1 MGNPT
6 LDLLSAAPEHAGDR
20 WTASAV
26 VGTVVGRLAQE
37 FPDVPVGAIIATTVR
52 SLRDLRR
59 VPLTTLLEA
68 PFDGV
73 RELVEERS
81 RRALRDS
88 DALRVPRQ
96 HSQMLL
102 DIEDTRVLRL
112 LPRQMSFAEIAV
124 AVGSN
129 AAEVRS
135 RAIGIYRRLGV
146 VSRAEAVERAGSL
159 GLLQ

>member
-1 MGNPT
+1 MRNTT
-6 LDLLSAAPEHAGDR
+6 LDLLSAAPEQAGDR

-26 VGTVVGRLAQE
+26 IGTVVARLAQE

-88 DALRVPRQ
+88 DALRVPR
-96 HSQMLL
+96 HRSQMVL